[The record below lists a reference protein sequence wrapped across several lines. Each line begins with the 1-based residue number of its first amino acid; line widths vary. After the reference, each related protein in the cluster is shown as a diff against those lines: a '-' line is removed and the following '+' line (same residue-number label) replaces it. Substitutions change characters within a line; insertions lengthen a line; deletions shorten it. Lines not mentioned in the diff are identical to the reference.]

1 MPTIPSANQPRCLIT
16 GVRGQDGTYLARE
29 LVSQGCE
36 VVGISSQPNDVS
48 VEGVKVLPVDYR
60 DGRGVLDLL
69 DAVRPAHIYH
79 LASPSCLSD
88 TKEFEEDVFRLNLSA
103 THIFLRWIYESSPT
117 SRFFFA
123 GSSEVFGD
131 PAASP
136 QNEETPPKPA
146 HPYAIAKLAGQQL
159 VECFR
164 REKQVFACSG
174 LLYNHE
180 SPLRRAQFVTRKI
193 TQGAVAISRGE
204 QASLALGNLQAR
216 RDWSHAADFASA
228 FRLILNA
235 NEPADYVIGSGRSH
249 TVAEFCEIAFAEVG
263 LNYRDYV
270 REDSGA
276 FRPDFAHPRLAD
288 PARLRALGWVPQY
301 DLPALIR
308 EMVQADL
315 SEA

>member
-1 MPTIPSANQPRCLIT
+1 MPTTPPAKPPRCLIT

-29 LVSQGCE
+29 LIAQGCE
-36 VVGISSQPNDVS
+36 VVGISSRAEDVS
-48 VEGVKVLPVDYR
+48 EAGVKVLPVDYR
-60 DGRGVLDLL
+60 EGGGLLDLL
-69 DAVRPAHIYH
+69 NTVRPDQIYH

-88 TKEFEEDVFRLNLSA
+88 TKEFEEDVFRLNVTA
-103 THIFLRWIYESSPT
+103 THVFLRWIYDSAPE

-131 PAASP
+131 PVESP
-136 QNEETPPKPA
+136 QNEKTQPKPA

-164 REKQVFACSG
+164 REKRVFACVG

-193 TQGAVAISRGE
+193 TQGVVAISRGKRD
-204 QASLALGNLQAR
+204 SLALGNLQAR

-235 NEPADYVIGSGRSH
+235 SEPADYVIGSGKGH

-263 LNYRDYV
+263 LTYRDYV
-270 REDSGA
+270 KEDTGV

-288 PARLRALGWVPQY
+288 PARLRALGWVPKY

-315 SEA
+315 SEV